1 MVDVA
6 EVEGRVAQI
15 TQIDRAD
22 RVKIGMKIGGV
33 VIESPRD
40 IEIIA
45 ERLARGQMAVP
56 PHCREKAGVVYA
68 LIMQALEWGMP
79 VMSVINKS
87 YVVSNRGVDRIAY
100 ESQLIH
106 AVIERNAPLI
116 GRLRYEILGDGDERR
131 CKVSGTF
138 RGETKPHEYTSE
150 SLGSLRDARG
160 RNDQG
165 VLKGSPLWE
174 KRPEVQMFYSTSLQ
188 WARLFAPDI
197 VLGAYT
203 PEEFNDGT
211 EAIDVPMAE
220 VEGLAQRLRDK
231 KLAHARGF
239 DADHVAREGAARN
252 TIEGDINSDAATLE
266 EKTNVGDNESNV
278 DGRQPVAGDREG
290 IADDTG
296 ASVNAGGRASEAG
309 EDAAR
314 AEAAKGEDQSEIFP
328 PDRTTKPKGKGKR

>member
-6 EVEGRVAQI
+6 EVEDRVAKI
-15 TQIDRAD
+15 TQVDRAD

-56 PHCREKAGVVYA
+56 PHCRDKAGVVYA

-87 YVVSNRGVDRIAY
+87 YVVTNRGVDRIAY

-138 RGETKPHEYTSE
+138 RGEIKSHEYISE
-150 SLGSLRDARG
+150 TLGSLREARG
-160 RNDQG
+160 RNEQG

-174 KRPEVQMFYSTSLQ
+174 RRPEVQMFYSTSLQ

-203 PEEFNDGT
+203 PEEFDDGT

-220 VEGLAQRLRDK
+220 VDGLAQRLRDK

-239 DADHVAREGAARN
+239 DADHVAREAAGRS
-252 TIEGDINSDAATLE
+252 TIIEGDINADAATLE
-266 EKTNVGDNESNV
+266 EKTNVGNNESNV
-278 DGRQPVAGDREG
+278 DGRQSVAGDREG
-290 IADDTG
+290 VADDAGT
-296 ASVNAGGRASEAG
+296 SDVAGGRASEAG
-309 EDAAR
+309 EADAR
-314 AEAAKGEDQSEIFP
+314 EEGAKAEDQSEIFP
-328 PDRTTKPKGKGKR
+328 PDRQKPKGKGKR